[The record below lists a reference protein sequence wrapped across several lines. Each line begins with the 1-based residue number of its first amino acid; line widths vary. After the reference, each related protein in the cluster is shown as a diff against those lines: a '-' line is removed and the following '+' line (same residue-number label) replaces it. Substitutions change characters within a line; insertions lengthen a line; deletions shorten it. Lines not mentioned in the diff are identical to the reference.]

1 MAALLEQVLGMRF
14 LEIARADFWGG
25 NVPGDSEHRPARAVA
40 VEPAV
45 NKMQVAWAAASGA
58 HGKGICQ
65 ARFGTCRKCG
75 NLFMADM
82 QPLDLFLLANSVGQ
96 AVFICPAAIALCR
109 SICRYSLMEGQC
121 QRRFFSFI
129 GDLGQCTQC
138 AALSVEHVR
147 RPGAHLNSEQLR
159 SATKM
164 FWISCRSLSMRSTG
178 ESSERHARTF

>member
-25 NVPGDSEHRPARAVA
+25 NVRGDSEHRHARAVA

-96 AVFICPAAIALCR
+96 AVQAIPDDAVDPLDASR
-109 SICRYSLMEGQC
+109 GEEEQNLFVLPQSH
-121 QRRFFSFI
+121 
-129 GDLGQCTQC
+129 C
-138 AALSVEHVR
+138 AAVFVDT
-147 RPGAHLNSEQLR
+147 A
-159 SATKM
+159 
-164 FWISCRSLSMRSTG
+164 
-178 ESSERHARTF
+178 